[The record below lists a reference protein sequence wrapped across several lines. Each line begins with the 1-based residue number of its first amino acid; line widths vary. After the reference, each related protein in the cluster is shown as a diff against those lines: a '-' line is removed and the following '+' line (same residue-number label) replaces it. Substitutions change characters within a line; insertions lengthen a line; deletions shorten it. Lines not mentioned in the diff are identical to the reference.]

1 MIENSNPKLIEYNI
15 RFGDP
20 ECQIIMMRLKNDLLD
35 LIETTIDKKL
45 KNKRI
50 KWSKD
55 KAITVVAASK
65 GYPGKFKRLKEIKN
79 LKKIKLNNK
88 QQLFHASTI
97 KKNEKFF
104 SNGGRV
110 LNSTVLNN
118 SLKKARSKALKILD
132 KLDWENKYYRRD
144 IGHQVIDK

>member
-65 GYPGKFKRLKEIKN
+65 GYLEN
-79 LKKIKLNNK
+79 LK
-88 QQLFHASTI
+88 
-97 KKNEKFF
+97 
-104 SNGGRV
+104 G
-110 LNSTVLNN
+110 
-118 SLKKARSKALKILD
+118 
-132 KLDWENKYYRRD
+132 
-144 IGHQVIDK
+144 